1 MNSMND
7 TQNQQGTL
15 LKEQILKK
23 DASAWT
29 HNGKFHADD
38 VFSAALLLYLNP
50 EIRIFRGNQVPEDF
64 TGVVFDIGRGR
75 YDHHQKD
82 SRIRENGI
90 PYAAFGL
97 LWEGLGAG
105 ILGEELAEKF
115 DESFVQPLDNNDN
128 TGEKN
133 ELASLIG
140 SFNPAW
146 DSEDNNDEAFFQA
159 VSVAGMILD
168 HKFERY
174 LGNERADQRVNEL
187 LKAKEEQSLE
197 NTEDSR
203 ILVLPEFVPCQKRLS
218 ETQIAFVIF
227 PSNRGGYCIQ
237 PQKKEYSM
245 NYKCSF
251 PSEWLGLEGEELV
264 QATGLE
270 SASFCH
276 KGGFLMTMGA
286 LEDALEVCRISLRK
300 FSEEPVI
307 VSLGGNSEIDSL
319 LHKLPHMKTARIC
332 HLEFQSLPEVEMD
345 GIYGEVV
352 MDKPEWKA
360 NIKDQVRRIFK
371 YKPEAVYVEGNVFE
385 TYPVVHALRKKHIP
399 ILTAEEKNGEKIII
413 RIPSGS

>member
-50 EIRIFRGNQVPEDF
+50 EIRIFRGNRVPEDF
-64 TGVVFDIGRGR
+64 TGIVFDIGRGR

-97 LWEGLGAG
+97 LWEELGAD
-105 ILGEELAEKF
+105 ILGKELAEKF

-187 LKAKEEQSLE
+187 LKAKEEQSPE

-276 KGGFLMTMGA
+276 KGGFLMTMGT
-286 LEDALEVCRISLRK
+286 LEDALEACRISLRK

-345 GIYGEVV
+345 GIYGEVA

-399 ILTAEEKNGEKIII
+399 VLTAEEKNGEKIII

>member
-50 EIRIFRGNQVPEDF
+50 EIRIFRGNRVPEDF
-64 TGVVFDIGRGR
+64 TGIVFDIGRGR

-97 LWEGLGAG
+97 LWEELGAD

-187 LKAKEEQSLE
+187 LKAKEEQSPE

-251 PSEWLGLEGEELV
+251 PSEWLGLEGEELI

-276 KGGFLMTMGA
+276 KGGFLMTMGT
-286 LEDALEVCRISLRK
+286 LEDALEACRISLRK

-345 GIYGEVV
+345 GIYGEVA

-399 ILTAEEKNGEKIII
+399 VLTAEEKNGEKIII

>member
-7 TQNQQGTL
+7 TQNQQDFL

-50 EIRIFRGNQVPEDF
+50 EIRIFRGNRVPEDF
-64 TGVVFDIGRGR
+64 AGIVFDIGRGR

-97 LWEGLGAG
+97 LWEELGAD
-105 ILGEELAEKF
+105 ILGAELAEKF

-187 LKAKEEQSLE
+187 LKAKEEQSPE

-276 KGGFLMTMGA
+276 KGGFLMTMGT
-286 LEDALEVCRISLRK
+286 LEDALEACRISLRK

-345 GIYGEVV
+345 GIYGEVA

-360 NIKDQVRRIFK
+360 NIKDQLRRIFK
-371 YKPEAVYVEGNVFE
+371 YKPEAVYVEGNVFK

-399 ILTAEEKNGEKIII
+399 VLTAEEKNGEKIII

>member
-203 ILVLPEFVPCQKRLS
+203 ILVLPEFIPCQKRLS

-276 KGGFLMTMGA
+276 KGGFLMTMGT

-332 HLEFQSLPEVEMD
+332 HLEFQSLPEVKMD

-399 ILTAEEKNGEKIII
+399 VLTAEEKNGEKIII